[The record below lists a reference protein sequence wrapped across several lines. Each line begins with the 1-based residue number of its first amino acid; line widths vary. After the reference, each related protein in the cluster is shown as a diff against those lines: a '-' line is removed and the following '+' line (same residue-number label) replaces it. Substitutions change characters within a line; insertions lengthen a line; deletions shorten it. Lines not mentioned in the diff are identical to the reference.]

1 MPSNAFLPQHFHLT
15 AALLSSMLQLFFFLL
30 DTHCQVGEGFVLFV
44 FFFSSFL
51 SNLSAGRKDFICCS
65 GKNKGKRARREGD
78 ALGLLVRS
86 PLCVGTRGMLVAG
99 AGPAPSRASFWE
111 VGMLVGT
118 VLLLGVPAH
127 PGCLRRAGKT
137 LHGVALTHA
146 SATR

>member
-1 MPSNAFLPQHFHLT
+1 
-15 AALLSSMLQLFFFLL
+15 MLQLFFFLL
-30 DTHCQVGEGFVLFV
+30 DTHCQVGEGFVLFGFY
-44 FFFSSFL
+44 FFPSFL
-51 SNLSAGRKDFICCS
+51 SNLSAGRKDFICRS

-86 PLCVGTRGMLVAG
+86 PLCGATGGMLVAG
-99 AGPAPSRASFWE
+99 AGPASSRASFGE

-127 PGCLRRAGKT
+127 PGCWWRAGKT
-137 LHGVALTHA
+137 LHNVALTRA